1 MKKDIKILYY
11 STSKDEYVPIED
23 MAHEHL
29 VNVLY
34 KSVKEKG
41 SYNANFEVKI
51 TREDGS
57 KAVTHASLDMQI
69 PLNFLE
75 GNIL

>member
-1 MKKDIKILYY
+1 MEDIKILYY
-11 STSKDEYVPIED
+11 SISKDEYVAIED

-29 VNVLY
+29 VNVIY

-41 SYNANFEVKI
+41 NYHANFEVRA
-51 TREDGS
+51 TRKDGS

-69 PLNFLE
+69 PLNFLD